1 MAIPLVYVD
10 DSILRNDMIVSPRD
24 ACLKYK
30 KNKIRVAEVCRQ
42 EIALM
47 PKSVEDLR
55 EVE

>member
-30 KNKIRVAEVCRQ
+30 KNKIRVAEVCRR